1 MRRRGEVSSPE
12 VLGRLLAQG
21 RMLSGKSQRELAAE
35 IGVGQKWIWEL
46 EQGKP
51 GLFTERLFQVLRA
64 TGVTLSLEMDVP
76 DGSAQGG

>member
-12 VLGRLLAQG
+12 ALGRLLAQG

-76 DGSAQGG
+76 DGSPRGG